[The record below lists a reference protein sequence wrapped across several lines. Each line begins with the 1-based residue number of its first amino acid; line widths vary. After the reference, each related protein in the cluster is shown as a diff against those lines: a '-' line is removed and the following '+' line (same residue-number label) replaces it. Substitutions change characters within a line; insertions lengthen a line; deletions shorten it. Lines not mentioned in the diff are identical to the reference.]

1 MYCIHEMTVYY
12 AHFFCENKTTKKF
25 TNHDWCVN
33 KLSQSEHK
41 WIKSTV
47 LLTPH

>member
-1 MYCIHEMTVYY
+1 ME
-12 AHFFCENKTTKKF
+12 TKHDKKC

-41 WIKSTV
+41 WVKSTV
-47 LLTPH
+47 LLTPHYSFLLLQQKKNGGF